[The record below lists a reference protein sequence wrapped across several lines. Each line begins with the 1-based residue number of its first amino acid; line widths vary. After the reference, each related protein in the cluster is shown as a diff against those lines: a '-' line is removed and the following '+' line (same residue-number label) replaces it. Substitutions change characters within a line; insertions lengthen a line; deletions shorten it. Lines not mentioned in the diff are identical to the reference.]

1 MLEGQQLTRRIQL
14 GQGISSVGDGIWFT
28 TWAIYLTQVL
38 GFPAAVMGAAVGIG
52 GLTGVGLAFPGGMVA
67 DRYGSRNTLIV
78 LTAIRGLAMLGFCF
92 VGNDWTLF
100 PVAIGYFGTGSAVS
114 GVWTTLVCELFE
126 GEDQM
131 GALARIRV
139 VQHAGYAAGSG
150 LGAGVLA
157 LNQKWVFTAAI
168 ATNAAT
174 FLVLLVIVAS
184 LPQARRSISN
194 RVGSSLTVL
203 RNYPYAATM
212 MTVAMLATCWAVLS
226 TGVPLWVSTRTTA
239 PNWLSAVI
247 VVLSSLLIAA
257 FQVRVTRDV
266 RSVDLAG
273 KAGRFSGGL
282 LAACCVLFAASSWL
296 QAWLASLLLLVAGL
310 LHVAGELYFVA
321 ARWGLSIGL
330 MDQSSKGQYQGVAA
344 TTEATVQAV
353 APALVAVAIT
363 LPGITG
369 WVLLAGLFATAGL
382 AVPLVAKWARRQKAH
397 AGW

>member
-52 GLTGVGLAFPGGMVA
+52 GLTGVGLAFPGGMAA

-92 VGNDWTLF
+92 VGNAWTLF
-100 PVAIGYFGTGSAVS
+100 PVTIGYFGTGSAVS

-131 GALARIRV
+131 GALARLRV

-157 LNQKWVFTAAI
+157 LNQKWAFTAAI
-168 ATNAAT
+168 AVNAAT

-184 LPQARRSISN
+184 LPQTRRSISN

-203 RNYPYAATM
+203 KNYPYAVTM

-247 VVLSSLLIAA
+247 VVLSSLLIAT

-266 RSVDLAG
+266 RSIDLAG
-273 KAGRFSGGL
+273 RAGRFSGGL
-282 LAACCVLFAASSWL
+282 LAACCVPFAASSWF
-296 QAWLASLLLLVAGL
+296 QTWLASLLLLIAGL

-330 MDQSSKGQYQGVAA
+330 MDHSSKGQYQGVAA

-382 AVPLVAKWARRQKAH
+382 AVPSVAGWARRQKAH
-397 AGW
+397 AC